1 MKEKEELFF
10 NFNRFYVVD
19 CQTTLN
25 YEELKKDLINEI
37 KRDTLENKENENI
50 VKSNMDLLEK
60 VIKADIFQESFI
72 IEELKKFGAMIF
84 KVNELVDNL
93 TDLKNYYKNN
103 DISNG
108 NNELIKN
115 IDTVLKDIYNYFS
128 D

>member
-1 MKEKEELFF
+1 MEEKEELFF
-10 NFNRFYVVD
+10 VFNRIYVVD

-84 KVNELVDNL
+84 KVNDLVDNL

-103 DISNG
+103 DITNG
-108 NNELIKN
+108 NNELVKN
-115 IDTVLKDIYNYFS
+115 IDTVLKDVYNCFN